1 MGAND
6 QALQEALSWETDSA
20 VPEDKSVWVWLWES
34 IQGDFNQKRSG
45 GQIAFDMAVS
55 MVPLVDQVCDVRDI
69 IANCK
74 AIYYADEKAE
84 ESGEPID
91 KSWLYVSL
99 GLTLI
104 GLFPSLGSLVKGV
117 LKLFFVFIRRYGL
130 EHVIRAVEEGMTWV
144 VTYLRKREVQKY
156 IGAKHIDEIF
166 KWLAERIREVKGKL
180 SASALLTNFDR
191 AIALMKKLLAK
202 VDWMPGKVGDR
213 ARAAIAVVEAIRKR
227 ADAPLAGAI
236 GPLNKILD
244 TIIKRLEFENLII
257 RRGIVDVSNIHFR
270 GGLPESRA
278 VALMREAEP
287 PPKWLSKGRELEFP
301 GLDPRAQSVVNQV
314 QQARANG
321 WPDVTDNISSF
332 HKMEAATI
340 TGPAKLYRVVS
351 PSNGAMGDCWVSQ
364 EVWDMI
370 QKSPDP
376 KAAWRKHLGVWPDW
390 NPNGQFVVMDIPPGE
405 TVKVW
410 RGPAASQAKLDDVD
424 LDAHLEGGWEQIVV
438 KGPVEHFDTTTYYRR
453 AADGSLNAPIDRAAY
468 MALSKDE
475 QAAYIGLREK
485 INHPH
490 IRGPLDTK
498 WGYTD
503 FDSQLEDVKI
513 GLPALPGQTV
523 N

>member
-20 VPEDKSVWVWLWES
+20 IPEDKSVWVWLWES
-34 IQGDFNQKRSG
+34 IQGDFNQERSG

-74 AIYYADEKAE
+74 AIYQADEQETA
-84 ESGEPID
+84 GEPAD
-91 KSWLYVSL
+91 TTWLWISL

-104 GLFPSLGSLVKGV
+104 GLFPTLGSLVKGV

-130 EHVIRAVEEGMTWV
+130 EHLIRAVEEGMTWV
-144 VTYLRKREVQKY
+144 IAYLRKREVQKY
-156 IGAKHIDEIF
+156 ISNKHIDEIF
-166 KWLAERIREVKGKL
+166 KWLAERIRELKGKL
-180 SASALLTNFDR
+180 SVSALLANFDR
-191 AIALMKKLLAK
+191 GIKIMKGLLAK
-202 VDWMPGKVGDR
+202 VDWMPGKVGER
-213 ARAAIAVVEAIRKR
+213 ARAAIEMVENVRSR
-227 ADAPLAGAI
+227 ARDHLPDLI
-236 GPLNKILD
+236 TPLNRILD
-244 TIIKRLEFENLII
+244 TIIRRLEFENLVI

-278 VALMREAEP
+278 VALIRETEP

-301 GLDPRAQSVVNQV
+301 GLDPDSPKVV
-314 QQARANG
+314 QQKQRAEAHG
-321 WPDVTDNISSF
+321 WPELNEDNISSF
-332 HKMEAATI
+332 HRMEAAEI
-340 TGPAKLYRVVS
+340 VGPAKLYRVVS

-370 QKSPDP
+370 QKTPDP

-410 RGPAASQAKLDDVD
+410 RGPAAGQVKDEKVG

-438 KGPVEHFDTTTYYRR
+438 KGPEEPADTFKFYRR
-453 AADGSLNAPIDRAAY
+453 DSDGRLDAPIDYPAFK
-468 MALSKDE
+468 ALSAEEK
-475 QAAYIGLREK
+475 AAYIGIREK
-485 INHPH
+485 INHPR
-490 IRGPLDTK
+490 IRGPLDTT

-503 FDSQLEDVKI
+503 FDSQLQDVKI
-513 GLPALPGQTV
+513 GLPNLPGQTL